1 MRIAPV
7 LMEVADWY
15 AAQMR
20 ALVPGGISRADRQP
34 DAVIVVID
42 HLPDGDL
49 AGGMTGAVLCRQAGL
64 ETLSGPLAP
73 DLPLPETGL
82 SRLPTGLRLPPG
94 AVLQRNVALPLAASR
109 DLQAVLG
116 FEMDRLTPFAADEV
130 YWGVAGLQP
139 DAARGKLNLQ
149 LFVVLRAQVDAIC
162 SALAPMQ
169 LMPSFIEVPGGRIE
183 LAGAPQRADR
193 LMQMG
198 LSALCGVLALAC
210 LAVPLLRQQAALD
223 ATAQAIAA
231 SAPAAQTALALRHQL
246 ATTASGRAA
255 IIQARRTGDALQV
268 LATLTSALPD
278 GTWLSDLALKSG
290 DLTIDGQSTNA
301 ARLIGLLSAVP
312 DLRDPN
318 FTAPVTRTADG
329 KADQFSLHAGIAE

>member
-1 MRIAPV
+1 M
-7 LMEVADWY
+7 
-15 AAQMR
+15 
-20 ALVPGGISRADRQP
+20 S
-34 DAVIVVID
+34 
-42 HLPDGDL
+42 
-49 AGGMTGAVLCRQAGL
+49 
-64 ETLSGPLAP
+64 
-73 DLPLPETGL
+73 
-82 SRLPTGLRLPPG
+82 
-94 AVLQRNVALPLAASR
+94 
-109 DLQAVLG
+109 
-116 FEMDRLTPFAADEV
+116 
-130 YWGVAGLQP
+130 
-139 DAARGKLNLQ
+139 DAARDVFADWRLPWFLTISIVLTAVIYVRGWWAIRRTRPGQ
-149 LFVVLRAQVDAIC
+149 FDASRLF
-162 SALAPMQ
+162 
-169 LMPSFIEVPGGRIE
+169 SF
-183 LAGAPQRADR
+183 LAGLAVLWLAIGSPMDGFADA
-193 LMQMG
+193 L
-198 LSALCGVLALAC
+198 LSAHMVEHLALMMFVPPLVLYGWPTVPLLRGLPRVVVRWIVGPLLRVRGLRLALAC